1 MHYMYAYKQTQE
13 RTAVSVIM
21 FTIEGET
28 TDIIAITICKY
39 FLLFLRILPI
49 ISTCKYKQI

>member
-1 MHYMYAYKQTQE
+1 MYAHKQTQK

-21 FTIEGET
+21 FTIQGET

-39 FLLFLRILPI
+39 FLLFLCILPI